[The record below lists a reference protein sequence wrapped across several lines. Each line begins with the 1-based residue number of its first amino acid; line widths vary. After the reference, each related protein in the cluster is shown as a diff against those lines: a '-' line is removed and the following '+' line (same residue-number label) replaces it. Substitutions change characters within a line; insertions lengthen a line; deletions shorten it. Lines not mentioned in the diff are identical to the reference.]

1 MRDLAMNLT
10 RRTTIATAFAL
21 AAIAG
26 QLGVSAAHAQPTEG
40 RLVAES
46 RAALNRLYAT
56 EPRTRSLARH
66 ARAVLVFPSILKGAF
81 VVGAQSGEG
90 ALFTGGK
97 TSGFYNISA
106 ASFGLQAG
114 GQKFSTV
121 LFFMNERALRYLD
134 DSAGFSI
141 GSEPNIVVLK
151 TGAALEANTTNATQ
165 DVYIVPFGQRGLM
178 AGVDIQASK
187 ITRVHPD

>member
-1 MRDLAMNLT
+1 MKDLAMNFT
-10 RRTTIATAFAL
+10 RRTVFAAAFAL
-21 AAIAG
+21 ASVAG
-26 QLGVSAAHAQPTEG
+26 PLATSAAHAQPSRE

-46 RAALNRLYAT
+46 RAALDRLYAT
-56 EPRTRSLARH
+56 EPRTRNLSRH

-81 VVGAQSGEG
+81 VVGAQSGDG
-90 ALFTGGK
+90 VLFTGGK
-97 TSGFYNISA
+97 PSGFYNISA

-121 LFFMNERALRYLD
+121 LFFMNDRAVNYLS

-141 GSEPNIVVLK
+141 GSEPNIVVVK

-165 DVYIVPFGQRGLM
+165 DVYIVPFGQKGLM
-178 AGVDIQASK
+178 AGVDVQASK